1 MKYQDLL
8 PRKKRP
14 IVLIGAGSIVND
26 AHLPAYKMASFEV
39 AGIFDI
45 NIERAKM
52 IAEKFAIPV
61 VYESLEQL
69 IQQAPGNAVFDMALP
84 ASAIIPS
91 LIKLVEE
98 KCTPR
103 LSLICP
109 LCLRFGYARPADV
122 NAQRVAT
129 TIHLVDATLA

>member
-84 ASAIIPS
+84 ASAIISSASASAGAIIFSVETGVGTYGWPS
-91 LIKLVEE
+91 
-98 KCTPR
+98 
-103 LSLICP
+103 S
-109 LCLRFGYARPADV
+109 
-122 NAQRVAT
+122 
-129 TIHLVDATLA
+129 